1 MCGTQK
7 LPFEEVDHSPGVGLG
22 KGIQLSGSLDI
33 LDSLPCPSV
42 KIFSSN
48 QNIEIFTS
56 KRMITISHS
65 HSVKTRQTKRVSNSS
80 KDPKKNQEFKMDR
93 RLNPNVPT
101 FTPNQNNPLVTLQSA
116 MARADE
122 DILNLKLL
130 NFELQI
136 EVNRKEEENRRLHE
150 VINKLLTKFQD
161 QPKYI

>member
-1 MCGTQK
+1 M
-7 LPFEEVDHSPGVGLG
+7 P
-22 KGIQLSGSLDI
+22 
-33 LDSLPCPSV
+33 V
-42 KIFSSN
+42 KNQRN

-80 KDPKKNQEFKMDR
+80 KDPKNKNQEFKMDR

>member
-1 MCGTQK
+1 
-7 LPFEEVDHSPGVGLG
+7 
-22 KGIQLSGSLDI
+22 
-33 LDSLPCPSV
+33 
-42 KIFSSN
+42 
-48 QNIEIFTS
+48 
-56 KRMITISHS
+56 
-65 HSVKTRQTKRVSNSS
+65 
-80 KDPKKNQEFKMDR
+80 MDR